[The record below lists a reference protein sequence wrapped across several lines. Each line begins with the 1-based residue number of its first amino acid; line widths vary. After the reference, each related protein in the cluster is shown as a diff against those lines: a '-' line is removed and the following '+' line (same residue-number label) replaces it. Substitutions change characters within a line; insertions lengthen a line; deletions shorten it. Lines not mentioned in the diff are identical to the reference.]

1 MKAKCSVLYY
11 LMCAYIVIMPLIQE
25 GVNFRGVPI
34 SDILLG
40 IIIIGYILGIVFSK
54 DMRGR
59 FIEGIVDFFTTK
71 LSILM
76 AVLFGIMLVSSVYA
90 MDKALA
96 LKESVRFLTYLFI
109 YFTIRYEF
117 NTKEAIT
124 ILLKCYMFTSVV
136 LSIFGIVQHFTT
148 WGLDKKFNVAY
159 SSGYKVVRIAA
170 TMYNPNAYAA
180 YLMLIIFPIIMIS
193 IYEKNIRTKTMYIII
208 SILLFVNLIMTYS
221 RNALLG
227 FAIGAII
234 LCLLYSWKLIIA
246 FVCIGTPVILIPSV
260 FDRIKDI
267 TNVLQNESRLKLWKT
282 AIMMIK
288 EHPILGVGNG
298 NYVTRYN
305 EYVIKYKELKYESYQ
320 NFPTHNSYLK
330 VQSELGV
337 MGIAAFLGIIAV
349 ALSRIVKLYS
359 TTTDKFHRPFYMGV
373 MASMIAFL
381 FMNLSDNL
389 FFVPKATTYFWF
401 LLATVEALLN
411 QHHKVI

>member
-1 MKAKCSVLYY
+1 
-11 LMCAYIVIMPLIQE
+11 MCAYIVIMPLIQE
-25 GVNFRGVPI
+25 NTNFKGVPI

-40 IIIIGYILGIVFSK
+40 IIIIGYILGIVFLK
-54 DMRGR
+54 DMRTR
-59 FIEGIVDFFTTK
+59 FIKGIMDFFTNK

-76 AVLFGIMLVSSVYA
+76 AILFGIMLVSSVYSV
-90 MDKALA
+90 DKELA
-96 LKESVRFLTYLFI
+96 LKESARFLTYIFI

-124 ILLKCYMFTSVV
+124 RLLKCYIFTTVM
-136 LSIFGIVQHFTT
+136 LNIFGIVQHFTT
-148 WGLDKKFNVAY
+148 WGLDNKFNVAY

-180 YLMLIIFPIIMIS
+180 YLMLIIFPMIMLG
-193 IYEKNIRTKTMYIII
+193 IYEKNIKTKTMYIIF

-221 RNALLG
+221 RNAILG
-227 FAIGAII
+227 FAIGATI

-246 FVCIGTPVILIPSV
+246 FGCIGIPLMLIPSV
-260 FDRIKDI
+260 FNRIKDI
-267 TNVLQNESRLKLWKT
+267 TNIMQNESRFKLWKT

-305 EYVIKYKELKYESYQ
+305 EYVIKYKELKYQSYQ
-320 NFPTHNSYLK
+320 NYPTHNSYLK
-330 VQSELGV
+330 VQSELGII
-337 MGIAAFLGIIAV
+337 GIASFLGIIAMS
-349 ALSRIVKLYS
+349 LSRIKKLYS
-359 TTTDKFHRPFYMGV
+359 TTTDNFHKPFYMGV

-389 FFVPKATTYFWF
+389 FFVPKASTYFWF
-401 LLATVEALLN
+401 LLATGESLLN
-411 QHHKVI
+411 YNRKENFY